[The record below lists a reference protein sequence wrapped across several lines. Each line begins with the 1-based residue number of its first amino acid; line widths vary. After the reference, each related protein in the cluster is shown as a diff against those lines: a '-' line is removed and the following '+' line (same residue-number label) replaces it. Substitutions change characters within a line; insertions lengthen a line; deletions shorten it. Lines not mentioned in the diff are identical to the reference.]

1 MATTNF
7 NAHQNHGEIA
17 LTVAFLDSVNIPVP
31 TFSGSSEED
40 VNDFLD
46 RFNRIAS
53 LCQLNNEHKV
63 NLLPLLLRE
72 NALVLFTSST
82 H

>member
-40 VNDFLD
+40 VNDFF
-46 RFNRIAS
+46 RS
-53 LCQLNNEHKV
+53 V
-63 NLLPLLLRE
+63 
-72 NALVLFTSST
+72 
-82 H
+82 